1 MVMSIEL
8 EVEVERK
15 NLRRRGYQ
23 EQIYTPQ
30 IGSKKIE
37 FQLKFKTPQELDN
50 IDTRVKPSKI

>member
-1 MVMSIEL
+1 MSIEL

-15 NLRRRGYQ
+15 NLRTRGYQ

-50 IDTRVKPSKI
+50 IDTRAKPSKI